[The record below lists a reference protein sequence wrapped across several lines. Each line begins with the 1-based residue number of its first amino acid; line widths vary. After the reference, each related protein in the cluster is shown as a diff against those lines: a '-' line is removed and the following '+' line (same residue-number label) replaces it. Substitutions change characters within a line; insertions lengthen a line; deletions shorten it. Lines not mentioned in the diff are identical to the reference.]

1 LKEELY
7 TSKFYVSKKG
17 DKEVCFKLGFEVEA
31 IGNNKEF
38 YSVEIWAIIDYQ
50 YLKNGE
56 NIIPNTSK
64 MRNSWK
70 LKYEYNERWNF
81 HSSIMIHPDYRSL
94 GIGTF
99 VINKMLEIALNYVP
113 TGRLVGKLS
122 FVDEEDEDN
131 HKRRDTLYK
140 DLGFIF
146 NDNNTYF
153 SIDEISNLKLRKEF
167 DYIQEL
173 SFANVLCQLKKM
185 QYEKETNDKLIKY
198 YRDNSIKADNDI
210 RSKNKLIFSLLIVLA
225 LLIIN
230 ILI

>member
-1 LKEELY
+1 MKEEFY

-17 DKEVCFKLGFEVEA
+17 DKEVCFKLDFEIEA

-38 YSVEIWAIIDYQ
+38 HSVKIQTIIDYQ
-50 YLKNGE
+50 YLKNGK
-56 NIIPNTSK
+56 NIIPSPSTSK
-64 MRNSWK
+64 NYWM
-70 LKYEYNERWNF
+70 LKYNERWNF

-99 VINKMLEIALNYVP
+99 VINKLLEIALNYVP
-113 TGRLVGKLS
+113 TGRLIGELS
-122 FVDEEDEDN
+122 FVDEENQDN

-140 DLGFIF
+140 NLGFIF
-146 NDNNTYF
+146 NDDNTYF
-153 SIDEISNLKLRKEF
+153 SIDKISNLKLRKEF

-173 SFANVLCQLKKM
+173 SFADVLCQLKKL

-230 ILI
+230 ILT